1 MTVIS
6 PSTRALLALS
16 RVKGVGPA
24 TLKKI
29 STLPNFRDLGF
40 TDLCAAVPQFARALA
55 GQDPEAAWRTAQE
68 WMEEQVALAEKHE
81 ARVIS
86 PIDDAYPALLAETR
100 DDPFLLFVKGR
111 LSPTPEKSVAIIGT
125 REPTKHG
132 ELVAERI
139 TQFFVEQRWSVVSGL
154 ALGCDS
160 IAHKAAVQARG
171 HTVAVLAHG
180 LQMISPSRHKHLAQ
194 EILDSGGAL
203 VSEYPF
209 GQGVQAA
216 QFVKRDR
223 TQAGMAQGVVM
234 VQSDI
239 KGGSLHASRAALSYR
254 RWLAVPYPTDRD
266 CEQQEPKIQA
276 NLLIAGGS
284 DTERADLLRCP
295 VSALRFVKVV
305 RSRADYFRLV
315 SPDVATSDGDQASS
329 SEALFEDDATE
340 QLAAPAN
347 EPTAAEEP
355 TAVEEPAA
363 QAECQRSD
371 PVERQLAR
379 VEEPGSALV
388 ESSASA
394 SAQSPISP
402 SSRVEP
408 PTATSTT
415 TYHVVLSPEDWKSL
429 KVIHVDKALAHK
441 DLKTRNV
448 FDTKV
453 VVTLFRLRHLQE
465 RLDVLKKSRASRHFS
480 LEPLAPTVKFQ
491 IEDVLTHMARA
502 ADELLD
508 LDHGAH
514 YDLRNSVVFRHGSG
528 TNEPE
533 LPLQGDEPEAR
544 RDVPVVD
551 LLHSLV
557 AALPRSIG
565 VREPGDSSTGSTVVD
580 VSLRD
585 LLHSFNDLVATALP
599 PEALATG
606 DLSEAETRFS
616 QS

>member
-1 MTVIS
+1 MTTIS
-6 PSTRALLALS
+6 SSTRVLLALS
-16 RVKGVGPA
+16 GVKGVGPA
-24 TLKKI
+24 TLKRI
-29 STLPNFRDLGF
+29 STLKNFWDLG
-40 TDLCAAVPQFARALA
+40 TEDLCVAVPQFARALA
-55 GQDPEAAWRTAQE
+55 GQDPKAAWQAAQA
-68 WMEEQVALAEKHE
+68 WAAEQVDLAQKHE
-81 ARVIS
+81 ARIIS
-86 PIDDAYPALLAETR
+86 PIDEAYPALLAETK
-100 DDPFLLFVKGR
+100 DDPFLLFVKGS
-111 LSPTPEKSVAIIGT
+111 LSPTPEKSVAVIGT

-139 TQFFVEQRWSVVSGL
+139 TQFFVEQKWSVVSGL

-194 EILDSGGAL
+194 KILDCGGAL

-239 KGGSLHASRAALSYR
+239 KGGSLHASRAAVSYQ

-266 CEQQEPKIQA
+266 CEQQEPKVQA
-276 NLLIAGGS
+276 NLLIAEGP

-315 SPDVATSDGDQASS
+315 SPDVATSEWEQASS
-329 SEALFEDDATE
+329 SEPLFEDDASE
-340 QLAAPAN
+340 QLAGPAD
-347 EPTAAEEP
+347 EP

-363 QAECQRSD
+363 QTERQRSV
-371 PVERQLAR
+371 PVEEQRAPVEGLA
-379 VEEPGSALV
+379 PALV

-394 SAQSPISP
+394 PAEDPQAPISP
-402 SSRVEP
+402 SSGVGL
-408 PTATSTT
+408 PTVTSTT
-415 TYHVVLSPEDWKSL
+415 TYHVVLSPDDWKSL
-429 KVIHVDKALAHK
+429 KVIYVDKVLAHK

-448 FDTKV
+448 FDTNV
-453 VVTLFRLRHLQE
+453 VVTLFRLRHVQE
-465 RLDVLKKSRASRHFS
+465 KLDVLKKSRTSRHFS
-480 LEPLAPTVKFQ
+480 LEPLAPTVRFQ

-508 LDHGAH
+508 LDHGTH

-528 TNEPE
+528 TKQPE
-533 LPLQGDEPEAR
+533 LPLQGDEPAAR
-544 RDVPVVD
+544 QDIPVVD

-557 AALPRSIG
+557 ATLPRSIG
-565 VREPGDSSTGSTVVD
+565 IRDPDDSSMGSAVID

-585 LLHSFNDLVATALP
+585 LLHSFNDLVTTALP
-599 PEALATG
+599 PEAVATAYS
-606 DLSEAETRFS
+606 SETEARFS